1 MPTGRLRRGEPT
13 VDRKLFLGRLRA
25 ARHARQITPIA
36 QDVGQ
41 ELLRYADRG
50 GVCWPSHATLAE
62 GIGCCERSVARAVA
76 SLKALGLLDWTQ
88 RKARWNRATSNLY
101 RLLVPD
107 VLPPNPIKNITFRG
121 STVKMSAGPLSPEK
135 EAAAIRL
142 AALIGSSTE
151 ALKRNLGVPVT
162 PGAS

>member
-1 MPTGRLRRGEPT
+1 M
-13 VDRKLFLGRLRA
+13 DRKLFLGRLRA
-25 ARHARQITPIA
+25 ARQNRLITPIA

-41 ELLRYADRG
+41 ELLRYADRR

-76 SLKALGLLDWTQ
+76 SLKALGLLDWTH
-88 RKARWNRATSNLY
+88 RKARWNRAISNLY

-107 VLPPNPIKNITFRG
+107 ALRPNPIKNIAFRG
-121 STVKMSAGPLSPEK
+121 SMVKMSAGSLSPAK
-135 EAAAIRL
+135 EAAAVRL

-151 ALKRNLGVPVT
+151 ALKRSLGVPVV
-162 PGAS
+162 PGPS

>member
-25 ARHARQITPIA
+25 ARQARQITPTA

-41 ELLRYADRG
+41 ELLRYADRR

-88 RKARWNRATSNLY
+88 RKACWNRATSNLY
-101 RLLVPD
+101 RLLVPAD
-107 VLPPNPIKNITFRG
+107 APPLRVVPFAVKYKPFRG
-121 STVKMSAGPLSPEK
+121 STAKMSAGPAGAEL
-135 EAAAIRL
+135 EAAL
-142 AALIGSSTE
+142 AS
-151 ALKRNLGVPVT
+151 LGARVKAVF
-162 PGAS
+162 GASGTA